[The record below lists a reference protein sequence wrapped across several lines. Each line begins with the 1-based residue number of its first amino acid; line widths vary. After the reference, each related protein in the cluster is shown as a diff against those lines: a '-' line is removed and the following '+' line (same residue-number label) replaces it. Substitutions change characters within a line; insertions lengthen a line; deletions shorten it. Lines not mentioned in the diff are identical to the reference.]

1 MSEERTV
8 CLVVLAKVGKWVKAD
23 VTMEMYMRPTQNQMG
38 TGEYGWYERR
48 DSLDTPIVPEILNQ
62 WMAKEKLGR
71 FRKYGYV
78 RGV

>member
-23 VTMEMYMRPTQNQMG
+23 VTMEVYMRPTENQMG
-38 TGEYGWYERR
+38 TAEHGWYERE

-71 FRKYGYV
+71 FRKYG
-78 RGV
+78 